1 MTGKQTMRPKL
12 FAVFAAGLA
21 GMLLAAPAFAGGQFE
36 ASSIQYY
43 GDAKPGKYDKK
54 LEAAMIRKAAEN
66 IGDLRGSVEGLDN
79 GDIIDDAELKSEK
92 SSQLGFP
99 VIEETIRGRSVAAG
113 SVPLV

>member
-1 MTGKQTMRPKL
+1 MRPKL

-54 LEAAMIRKAAEN
+54 LEAAMIRKAAEK
-66 IGDLRGSVEGLDN
+66 IGDLRGSVDGLDE
-79 GDIIDDAELKSEK
+79 DYIIDNAELEAEK
-92 SSQLGFP
+92 SSWLGFP
-99 VIEETIRGRSVAAG
+99 VIEETIPARAATEN
-113 SVPLV
+113 SIPLV

>member
-1 MTGKQTMRPKL
+1 MRPKL

-54 LEAAMIRKAAEN
+54 LEAAMIRKAAE
-66 IGDLRGSVEGLDN
+66 ILGIDP
-79 GDIIDDAELKSEK
+79 DDAFVEASRLPPDMREDVGNVVRMYRREVTEK
-92 SSQLGFP
+92 K
-99 VIEETIRGRSVAAG
+99 
-113 SVPLV
+113 